1 MVLIDRHVDAGTQ
14 QIKGSP
20 TCVNMKSGE
29 IVWGGEQ
36 RGPGEGSAAL
46 LFIDGH
52 VIFRY
57 QDGKVAL
64 IEATQTEY
72 KLKGSFTPDY
82 QKGNSWSHP
91 VVVNGKMYLR
101 EQDKLM
107 CYQVGK

>member
-1 MVLIDRHVDAGTQ
+1 MVLIDGYVYAGHQ
-14 QIKGSP
+14 QNKGFP

-29 IVWGGEQ
+29 IAWGGEL

-46 LFIDGH
+46 LSIDGNL
-52 VIFRY
+52 IFRY

-64 IEATQTEY
+64 IEATPTEY
-72 KLKGSFTPDY
+72 KLKGSLTPDY

-107 CYQVGK
+107 CYQVGE